1 MLPDTNCFNHAMKR
15 FNAKDYEAVN
25 KLEVLLKYTPDAET
39 SLFDRNEV
47 YQRLVEARGSL
58 DGLSFEELLRKD
70 MKMVESLTDNN
81 LAICIPAIHGTKLT
95 DLSLKDQLD
104 KLKMFCQ
111 NPPKSAVFSES
122 RPRLFNAIVLLS
134 VDNRIPNNLQRQL
147 ALYCENKLLMRT
159 VRSHI
164 TIVYL
169 ITLINCTFHM
179 CRLLPVL
186 NATLNWSWK

>member
-1 MLPDTNCFNHAMKR
+1 MKR

-47 YQRLVEARGSL
+47 YQRLVEAKNSL

-81 LAICIPAIHGTKLT
+81 LAICIPGIHGTKLT
-95 DLSLKDQLD
+95 ELSLKDQLD
-104 KLKMFCQ
+104 KLKAFSQ

-134 VDNRIPNNLQRQL
+134 VDNRIPNNLNRQL

-159 VRSHI
+159 VSSILSHD
-164 TIVYL
+164 TGHTYPL
-169 ITLINCTFHM
+169 SPAPELSIN
-179 CRLLPVL
+179 
-186 NATLNWSWK
+186 